1 MSKNFSLIRNGCY
14 TRSEI
19 RGINAHNERLKDEY
33 RNPDID
39 LAQSRLNV
47 HFKEPRGLYTEAL
60 DRMVSEKKVTLRGLK
75 GDAILFDEFMLDVN
89 TKYFEEK
96 GGYDFAKEFF
106 SIAYQFCCNEVGED
120 NILSAVMHADER
132 NRALSEKLGRDVW
145 HYHMHVVYL
154 PTVRKELRYTKRCKD
169 PALVGTVKEVV
180 NQVSHSKRW
189 ISKPV
194 LNDDGKPVRDEK
206 GRVVL
211 EPSYGELQTR
221 FAIYMQ
227 AHGYTD
233 IERGVA
239 GKKAKHKSVI
249 DFKLAQDEAR
259 AKAAA
264 AKADQ
269 LERIST
275 QLATDIAAQQEAL
288 TDLKDM
294 ESYVKGVANCRSILQ
309 RIFDEIARFLNRT
322 TLFRDKKA
330 EDKFFERLRDGL
342 VDFFSRLKNLLG
354 FELATN
360 MPLDQCQSPLLAEKG
375 EKLALS
381 LQIAVAEQRAG
392 TTANTPHRKEYER

>member
-47 HFKEPRGLYTEAL
+47 HFKEPRGLYSEAL

-106 SIAYQFCCNEVGED
+106 SVAYRFCCNEVGED

-194 LNDDGKPVRDEK
+194 LDDDGKPVRDEK

-221 FAIYMQ
+221 FANYMQ

-264 AKADQ
+264 AKVDQ
-269 LERIST
+269 LENVSA
-275 QLATDIAAQQEAL
+275 QLTADITAQQETL
-288 TDLKDM
+288 TDLRDM
-294 ESYVKGVANCRSILQ
+294 EAYVEEVARCRSVLQ
-309 RIFDEIARFLNRT
+309 QLFDAIEAFFLRT
-322 TLFRDKKA
+322 TLLRDKKGEA
-330 EDKFFERLRDGL
+330 AFFQQVKDGL
-342 VDFFSRLKNLLG
+342 MNFFSRLRNLLG
-354 FELATN
+354 FELITK
-360 MPLDQCQSPLLAEKG
+360 MPLDQCQSPQLAIEG
-375 EKLALS
+375 EKMALS
-381 LQIAVAEQRAG
+381 LQIATAERRTD
-392 TTANTPHRKEYER
+392 TTTKGHKGKEYTR